1 LSFTGKKGAEVIV
14 QKLREWIRSR
24 ELVAEQL
31 LRPFQQS
38 SQKEASSSILPI
50 SQAPFWRVLPVLPS

>member
-1 LSFTGKKGAEVIV
+1 MV
-14 QKLREWIRSR
+14 QEFKEWINSR

-31 LRPFQQS
+31 LRPFQRF
-38 SQKEASSSILPI
+38 SQKEAASSILLI